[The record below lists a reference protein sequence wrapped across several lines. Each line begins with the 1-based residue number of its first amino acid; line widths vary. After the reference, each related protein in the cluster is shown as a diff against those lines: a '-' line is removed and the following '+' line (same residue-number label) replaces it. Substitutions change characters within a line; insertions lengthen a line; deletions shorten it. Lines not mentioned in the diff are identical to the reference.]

1 VSESNINLLNDQINE
16 AQHDLESIEIYITK
30 QDEASI
36 STEQVRLLR
45 ELQDM
50 YRQRIVSHQAEIS
63 ERKPRSEVCTVTP
76 LIL

>member
-1 VSESNINLLNDQINE
+1 VSKSNINLLNNQINE
-16 AQHDLESIEIYITK
+16 SQHDIESIETYITK

-50 YRQRIVSHQAEIS
+50 YRQRIVSRQAEIY
-63 ERKPRSEVCTVTP
+63 ECKLEGLLP
-76 LIL
+76 L

>member
-16 AQHDLESIEIYITK
+16 AQHDIESIEIYITK

-50 YRQRIVSHQAEIS
+50 YRQRIVSRQAEIS
-63 ERKPRSEVCTVTP
+63 DCRLVELLP
-76 LIL
+76 L

>member
-1 VSESNINLLNDQINE
+1 MIRINE
-16 AQHDLESIEIYITK
+16 SQHDIESIETYINK

-50 YRQRIVSHQAEIS
+50 YRQRIVSRQAEIS
-63 ERKPRSEVCTVTP
+63 ECRPVELLP
-76 LIL
+76 L

>member
-16 AQHDLESIEIYITK
+16 AQHDIESIEIYITK

-50 YRQRIVSHQAEIS
+50 YRQRIVSRQAEIS
-63 ERKPRSEVCTVTP
+63 ECRLVELLP
-76 LIL
+76 L

>member
-1 VSESNINLLNDQINE
+1 MSESNINLLNDQINE
-16 AQHDLESIEIYITK
+16 AQHDIESIEIYITK

-50 YRQRIVSHQAEIS
+50 YRQRIVSRQAEIS
-63 ERKPRSEVCTVTP
+63 DCRLVELLP
-76 LIL
+76 L

>member
-1 VSESNINLLNDQINE
+1 VFESNINLLNDQINE
-16 AQHDLESIEIYITK
+16 SQHDIESIETYITK

-50 YRQRIVSHQAEIS
+50 YRQRIVSRQAEIS
-63 ERKPRSEVCTVTP
+63 ECRLVELLP
-76 LIL
+76 L

>member
-1 VSESNINLLNDQINE
+1 VSESNVYLLNEKINE
-16 AQHDLESIEIYITK
+16 SQHDIESIETYITK

-50 YRQRIVSHQAEIS
+50 YRQRIVSRQAEIS
-63 ERKPRSEVCTVTP
+63 ECKLEGLLP
-76 LIL
+76 

>member
-1 VSESNINLLNDQINE
+1 MSKSNINLLNNQINE
-16 AQHDLESIEIYITK
+16 SQHDIESIETYITK

-50 YRQRIVSHQAEIS
+50 YRQRIVSRQAEIY
-63 ERKPRSEVCTVTP
+63 ECKLEGLLP
-76 LIL
+76 L